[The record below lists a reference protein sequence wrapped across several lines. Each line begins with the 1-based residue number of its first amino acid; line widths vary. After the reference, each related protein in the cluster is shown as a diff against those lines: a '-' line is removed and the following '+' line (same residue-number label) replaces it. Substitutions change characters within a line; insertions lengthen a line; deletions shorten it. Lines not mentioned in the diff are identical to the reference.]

1 MKKLLLLATMLL
13 AVMQV
18 SAADV
23 NLAQASATARRFLT
37 ANAKVKGFQ
46 GVSAGDLKL
55 IHTEKNSSSA
65 TQAAY
70 YIFNSSRGFIIV
82 SGDDRAHQIL
92 AHGDRPLDM
101 KRMPDNMKF
110 WLGTYKK
117 QIEFLQAHPGMVV
130 DQPKLNKSLR
140 TPDVA
145 PLLTAEWDQDAPYY
159 NHCPMYNGS
168 YCLTGCPATSLSM
181 VFYYWKYPTD
191 PTPEVEGYTNESYGF
206 QIPALP
212 SITFDWDNMLDKY
225 TGGYTPAQA
234 DAVAWLMRYVGQEEH
249 MDYTPSGS
257 GAMGADILRAV
268 KFFGYDEEMAR
279 LEFKTR
285 TDDYGNDTAVYYTDD
300 EWAALLQN
308 ELAEGR
314 PVVYCGYDYSYWGW
328 SGHAFNV
335 DGYTAS
341 DNTYHVNW
349 GWSGDGNGDFVLNAF
364 SSSGYTFD
372 IEQQMIMGIQPPAQ
386 GPSIKINPSKLEMNA
401 YPGKTATATVKVK
414 GQLLNSAI
422 DLTLNDESGM
432 FSIDATSV
440 DVSEQEAGKV
450 ITVTYAPTAVGT
462 HTATITLSNPDAEDK
477 VITINGTAVLET
489 YIPYMLP
496 ADSAFI
502 NLTQFRANWTDETPA
517 DNVESY
523 TLEVATRPA
532 VELLDSI
539 DGSIYTG
546 SYESMTL
553 SAPWSGNGVMA
564 GHNAVYFNNYNDD
577 GYISY
582 TVPEGY
588 TDAVFTMQ
596 ITTVSGTYGS
606 GNITVGSNQTPSVG
620 HEFYSEETHSW
631 LVTASEG
638 EKITIT
644 STDDYFSPDMAM
656 IKVYVGDVNE
666 LNSLRAVVED
676 GDASYRLITGITDKF
691 YTVKDLTESGTF
703 YYKVRTVYADGTQS
717 RWSNSQKVTLFENGH
732 VYAPGDVDH
741 DGKVS
746 IVDVTELINYLL
758 KGDASA
764 ICTICADV
772 DGNGKVNIDD
782 VTALIDLLLAGN

>member
-1 MKKLLLLATMLL
+1 M

-23 NLAQASATARRFLT
+23 DLAQASATARRYLT
-37 ANAKVKGFQ
+37 ANAKIKGSR
-46 GVSAGDLKL
+46 GVSTDNLKL
-55 IHTEKNSSSA
+55 IYTEKNSTSA

-70 YIFNSSRGFIIV
+70 YIFNSDKGFIIV
-82 SGDDRAHQIL
+82 SGDDRAQMIL

-110 WLGTYKK
+110 WLRTYKK
-117 QIEFLQAHPGMVV
+117 QIEFLQAHPGLVV
-130 DQPKLNKSLR
+130 DQPKFNKNLNVPS
-140 TPDVA
+140 VA

-191 PTPEVEGYTNESYGF
+191 PTPEVEGYTNDSYGF
-206 QIPALP
+206 QVPALP

-225 TGGYTPAQA
+225 TGTYTTAQA

-257 GAMGADILRAV
+257 GAMGDDILRAV

-285 TDDYGNDTAVYYTDD
+285 TDDYGTDTAVYYTDD

-386 GPSIKINPSKLEMNA
+386 GPSIKVNPSRLEMNA

-414 GQLLNSAI
+414 GQLLNSAVA
-422 DLTLNDESGM
+422 LTLNDESGM

-440 DVSEQEAGKV
+440 AVSEQADGKV
-450 ITVTYAPTAVGT
+450 ITVTYAPTAVGY

-477 VITINGTAVLET
+477 TITINGTAILET
-489 YIPYMLP
+489 YAPYMLP
-496 ADSAFI
+496 ADSTYI

-517 DNVESY
+517 ANVESY
-523 TLEVATRPA
+523 MLEVATRPA

-539 DGSIYTG
+539 DGSIYPD
-546 SYESMTL
+546 SYESTTL
-553 SAPWSGNGVMA
+553 SAPWSGNGVMV
-564 GHNAVYFNNYNDD
+564 GHEAVYFNNYNND
-577 GYISY
+577 GYIAF

-596 ITTVSGTYGS
+596 ITTVSGYYGS
-606 GNITVGSNQTPSVG
+606 GNLTVGSSQTPALG
-620 HEFYSEETHSW
+620 HQFNSSETYSW
-631 LVTASEG
+631 LVTASAG
-638 EKITIT
+638 EEITIT

-656 IKVYVGDVNE
+656 IKVYAGDVNE

-676 GDASYRLITGITDKF
+676 GDADYRLITGITDKY
-691 YTVKDLTESGTF
+691 YTVKDLTAAGMF
-703 YYKVRTVYADGTQS
+703 YYKVKTVYADGTQS
-717 RWSNSQKVTLFENGH
+717 RWSNAQRVILFENGH
-732 VYAPGDVDH
+732 TFGLGDVNH
-741 DGKVS
+741 DGKVD
-746 IVDVTELINYLL
+746 ITDVTDLIDYLL
-758 KGDASA
+758 NNEKSS

-772 DGNGKVNIDD
+772 DGDGFVNIAD
-782 VTALIDLLLAGN
+782 VTALIDLMLNNN